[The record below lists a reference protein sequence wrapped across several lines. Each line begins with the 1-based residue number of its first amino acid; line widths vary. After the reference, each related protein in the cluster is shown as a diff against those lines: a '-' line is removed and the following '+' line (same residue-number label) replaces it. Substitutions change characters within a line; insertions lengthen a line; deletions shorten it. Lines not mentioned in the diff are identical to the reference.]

1 MKRMIQRRGGI
12 QRSDEQRDESLRGSK
27 WRTKRRVVKRGE
39 VENEEMSRSDEV
51 CELKWLSNGVF
62 FIFSRHLCHASLRWT
77 QGTNS

>member
-39 VENEEMSRSDEV
+39 VENEETSRSDEDPRGSV
-51 CELKWLSNGVF
+51 N
-62 FIFSRHLCHASLRWT
+62 
-77 QGTNS
+77 